1 MTRLKKILIFSLFPI
16 VCITTTLLMAGCDSI
31 GVSSNLG
38 ARLDSM
44 GKAVPMAYKTG
55 QYTLNGKLY
64 TECEVAYQQF
74 ETPIIEFS
82 FGHLVYTAEHNSLP
96 PDAQA
101 PPPTRYLLARE
112 GYEVIPAA
120 DFDYTHATGAAKPKS
135 LNPIP
140 SAYCCHF
147 RTLSADYNPHPRK
160 AQVNFLPEQRS
171 TGNRL
176 RTPLVATISWG
187 VDVPLTLIGNAVL
200 YTITGALGLVSLLI
214 P

>member
-1 MTRLKKILIFSLFPI
+1 MTRLKK
-16 VCITTTLLMAGCDSI
+16 LLMLSLLPIACIAMALSMVGCDSI

-44 GKAVPMAYKTG
+44 GKAVPIGYKTG

-64 TECEVAYQQF
+64 TECEVRYQEFQ
-74 ETPIIEFS
+74 TPIIEFS
-82 FGHLVYTAEHNSLP
+82 FGHLVYTAEHSELP

-120 DFDYTHATGAAKPKS
+120 DFDYKHATSTAKPKS

-140 SAYCCHF
+140 SAYCCNF
-147 RTLSADYNPHPRK
+147 RALSADYNPHPRK
-160 AQVNFLPEQRS
+160 AQVNFLPEQRT
-171 TGNRL
+171 TGNHL
-176 RTPLVATISWG
+176 RTPLVAVVSWG
-187 VDVPLTLIGNAVL
+187 VDVPLTLIGNAAL
-200 YTITGALGLVSLLI
+200 YTITGILSIPDLLI